1 MYEPIRTKSVHTMAA
16 SPRAADYP
24 HRSREEELD
33 IQLAG
38 HLSAL
43 LAVTDELRA
52 LTPGPELDRAAER
65 IAARIARLRDGAAPV
80 RSTSVTTVSGPG
92 RARATALHQ
101 RAHALAGRALV
112 VAASRADTAAA
123 ILTAERMDAHAA
135 AVEAAPRPAEPAPKA
150 AAERPAEVAT
160 DAEPTPA
167 AHRAGRGE
175 RRRKRAATR

>member
-1 MYEPIRTKSVHTMAA
+1 MYEPIRTKSVHTV
-16 SPRAADYP
+16 AADGGTFP

-52 LTPGPELDRAAER
+52 LGPDDQELAA
-65 IAARIARLRDGAAPV
+65 AADELAGQIARLRGGHAPV
-80 RSTSVTTVSGPG
+80 RAALTAAGPEQD
-92 RARATALHQ
+92 RAALHQ

-123 ILTAERMDAHAA
+123 ILAARRMEYHSGAERLVSA
-135 AVEAAPRPAEPAPKA
+135 
-150 AAERPAEVAT
+150 
-160 DAEPTPA
+160 
-167 AHRAGRGE
+167 
-175 RRRKRAATR
+175 